1 MTDLAG
7 PFSLVIAFGA
17 GLLSF
22 LSPCVLPLVPGYL
35 GYLSGA
41 SVGADGELVGDRRR
55 VMLHA
60 TSFVMGF
67 SLIFVALGASVG
79 LIGYF
84 FIQNLPII
92 QKIGGIVLVAFGLHM
107 LHFIEIPFLYRTVQ
121 FDSSKVQNRSVL
133 GSMLIGAIFAAGW
146 TPCVGLILSG
156 ILALAASSTTVGRGA
171 LLLAVYSL
179 GLGVPFLLS
188 ALGLDRAR
196 GVLRRLN
203 RRAQLVERVSG
214 VFMIMM
220 GLIVFSNL
228 MGLMNAY
235 IYRWFGTF
243 L

>member
-1 MTDLAG
+1 MDGLNG
-7 PFSLVIAFGA
+7 PFAIFVAFSA

-60 TSFVMGF
+60 ASFVLGF

-84 FIQNLPII
+84 FIRNMSII
-92 QKIGGIVLVAFGLHM
+92 QKIGGIILVAFGLHM
-107 LHFIEIPFLYRTVQ
+107 LHLIEIPFLYRTAQ
-121 FDSSKVQNRSVL
+121 FDSSKVRDRSVI
-133 GSMLIGAIFAAGW
+133 GSVTIGAIFAAGW
-146 TPCVGLILSG
+146 TPCVGVILSG
-156 ILALAASSTTVGRGA
+156 ILAIAAASATVGRGA
-171 LLLAVYSL
+171 LLLAIYSM

-188 ALGLDRAR
+188 AFGLNRAR
-196 GVLRRLN
+196 GILRRVN

-214 VFMIMM
+214 VFMIVM

-228 MGLMNAY
+228 MGLLNAY
-235 IYRWFGTF
+235 FYRWFNTI